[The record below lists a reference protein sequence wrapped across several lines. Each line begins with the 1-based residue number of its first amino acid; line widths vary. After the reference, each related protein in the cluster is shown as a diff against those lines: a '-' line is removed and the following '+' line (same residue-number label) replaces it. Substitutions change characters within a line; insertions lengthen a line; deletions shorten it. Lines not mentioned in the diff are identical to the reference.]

1 MKLLEYMMK
10 NRLFFEGAMGTLLQ
24 EQGLGAGELPELW
37 NLSRGDAVES
47 IHRRYLD
54 AGCSLLKANTFGA
67 NRLKLAGCGHSVQEI
82 VGSAV
87 SHAKRAAADCP
98 RPAFVGMDIG
108 PTGKLLQPL
117 GDLSFEQAYDIFAE
131 MAAAG
136 EQAGADYI
144 LIETMGDTYEV
155 KAALLACKEQTN
167 LPVFV
172 TMVFDERGKLLTG
185 GSIEAAV
192 ALLEGLGADA
202 VGFNCGLG
210 PVQMEQL
217 LPTLLQTASV
227 PVILNP
233 NAGLPRSENG
243 RTVFDIGPKE
253 FARLMEPMLV
263 QGVQLAGGC
272 CGTTPEHLRELIAR
286 CKTIPVTPPE
296 YKEQTL
302 VTSYSHAVRLG
313 GKPVMIGERINPT
326 GKKRLKAALRENDMD
341 YLLREAIS
349 EQQHGAHILDVNVG
363 LPEIDEPAVM
373 ERAVREIQSVTDLPL
388 QIDTSDPVAME
399 RALRAYNGKAM
410 INSVNGKEESM
421 RAVFPLAKQYGGV
434 VVGLTLDEAGIPDT
448 AEGRVAIA
456 RKIIDTAAQ
465 YGISKKDI
473 VIDALA
479 LTVSSSPDA
488 ALVTLETLRRVR
500 EELGVGTVL
509 GVSNVSF
516 GLPAREIVN
525 TAFFTL
531 AMQQG
536 LSAGIINPSNLS
548 MTNAYYAYCA
558 LCGYD
563 EQCADYIAR
572 CADQPAQIAAAP
584 SASGEMSLFDAI
596 VSGLEERSYALAKE
610 KLKTAAPL
618 AVISEN
624 LIPALDVVGKRFEAG
639 TLFLPQLLMSAQAAQ
654 SAFEA
659 VKSEM
664 GSAETTAEEQKIILA
679 TVKGDIHDIGKN
691 IVKVL
696 LQNYGFSVI
705 DLGKDVDPQR
715 IVDTAKAE
723 HVRLVGLSALMTT
736 TVVSMEE
743 TIRQL
748 RAQCP
753 DCKVMV
759 GGAVLTQDYA
769 DMIGA
774 DHYSKD
780 AMGSVHY
787 AQQVFAQ
794 GE

>member
-1 MKLLEYMMK
+1 MSLMETIRRR
-10 NRLFFEGAMGTLLQ
+10 RLFFDGAMGTLLQ
-24 EQGLGAGELPELW
+24 EEGLKAGELPELW
-37 NLSRGDAVES
+37 NLTHPDVVEA
-47 IHRRYLD
+47 IHRQYLD
-54 AGCSLLKANTFGA
+54 AGCNLLKTNTFGA
-67 NRLKLAGCGHSVQEI
+67 NRLKLAGCGYRVEEI
-82 VGSAV
+82 VASAV
-87 SHAKRAAADCP
+87 SHARHAAKGYLQP
-98 RPAFVGMDIG
+98 VFVGMDIG
-108 PTGKLLQPL
+108 PTGKLLKPL
-117 GDLSFEQAYDIFAE
+117 GDLSFEQAYDVFAQ
-131 MAAAG
+131 MARAG
-136 EQAGADYI
+136 EQAGADFI

-155 KAALLACKEQTN
+155 KAALLAAKECTS

-202 VGFNCGLG
+202 IGFNCGLG
-210 PVQMEQL
+210 PVQMREL
-217 LPTLLQTASV
+217 LPILLKTASV

-243 RTVFDIGPKE
+243 KTVYDIGPDE
-253 FARLMEPMLV
+253 FGELMKPLV
-263 QGVQLAGGC
+263 ECGVHIVGGC
-272 CGTTPEHLRELIAR
+272 CGTTPAHLQQLIAN
-286 CKTIPVTPPE
+286 CKELPQSPVVP
-296 YKEQTL
+296 KEDTL
-302 VTSYSHAVRLG
+302 VSSYSHAVRLG

-326 GKKRLKAALRENDMD
+326 GKKRLKQALRENDMD

-349 EQQHGAHILDVNVG
+349 EQQHGAQILDVNVG

-373 ERAVREIQSVTDLPL
+373 EQAVQEIQGVTDLPL

-421 RAVFPLAKQYGGV
+421 RTVFPLAKKYGGV
-434 VVGLTLDEAGIPDT
+434 VVGLTLDESGIPET

-456 RKIIDTAAQ
+456 RKIIQTAAE
-465 YGISKKDI
+465 YGIPKKDI

-479 LTVSSSPDA
+479 LTISSSPDA
-488 ALVTLETLRRVR
+488 ALVTLETLSRVR
-500 EELGVGTVL
+500 KELGVGTVL

-516 GLPAREIVN
+516 GLPSREIVN

-536 LSAGIINPSNLS
+536 LSAGIINPSNAS

-558 LCGYD
+558 LAGYD
-563 EQCADYIAR
+563 EQCADYITHCSGRTAGT
-572 CADQPAQIAAAP
+572 PVPAP
-584 SASGEMSLFDAI
+584 SQEMNLFDAI
-596 VSGLEERSYALAKE
+596 VNGLSERSFSLAKE
-610 KLKTAAPL
+610 QLKQQQPL
-618 AVISEN
+618 EIISQN
-624 LIPALDVVGKRFEAG
+624 LIPALDVVGKRFEEG

-659 VKSEM
+659 VKVAM
-664 GSAETTAEEQKIILA
+664 GSAEKTVQEEKIVLA

-696 LQNYGFSVI
+696 LQNYGFAVI
-705 DLGKDVDPQR
+705 DLGKDVDPQL
-715 IVDTAKAE
+715 IVDTVNQ
-723 HVRLVGLSALMTT
+723 HQVRLVGLSALMTT

-743 TIRQL
+743 TIRLL
-748 RAQCP
+748 RKECP
-753 DCKVMV
+753 ECKIMV
-759 GGAVLTQDYA
+759 GGAVLTQSYA

-780 AMGSVHY
+780 GMGSVHY
-787 AQQVFAQ
+787 AQQIF
-794 GE
+794 GKK

>member
-1 MKLLEYMMK
+1 MDLMEYLK
-10 NRLFFEGAMGTLLQ
+10 ENRLFFDGAMGTLLQ
-24 EQGLGAGELPELW
+24 EQGLAASELPELW
-37 NLSRGDAVES
+37 NLSHGEVVES

-54 AGCSLLKANTFGA
+54 AGCNLLKTNTFGA
-67 NRLKLAGCGHSVQEI
+67 NRFKLAGCGHSVPEI
-82 VGSAV
+82 VSSAV
-87 SHAKRAAADCP
+87 SHAKRAVQSCLH
-98 RPAFVGMDIG
+98 PAFVGMDIG
-108 PTGKLLQPL
+108 PTGKLLKPL
-117 GDLSFEQAYDIFAE
+117 GDLSFEDAYDVFAE
-131 MAAAG
+131 MAQAG
-136 EQAGADYI
+136 EQAGAEFI

-155 KAALLACKEQTN
+155 KAALLAAKEATS

-210 PVQMEQL
+210 PVQMKEL
-217 LPTLLQTASV
+217 LPALLQTASV

-243 RTVFDIGPKE
+243 QTLFDIGPEE
-253 FARLMEPMLV
+253 FGALMEPLV
-263 QGVQLAGGC
+263 RSGVQIAGGC
-272 CGTTPEHLRELIAR
+272 CGTTPEHLRELIT
-286 CKTIPVTPPE
+286 CCSDIPVSPPTF
-296 YKEQTL
+296 KEDTL
-302 VTSYSHAVRLG
+302 ITSYSHAVRLG
-313 GKPVMIGERINPT
+313 EKPVMIGERINPT
-326 GKKRLKAALRENDMD
+326 GKKRLKQALRENDMD
-341 YLLREAIS
+341 YLLREAIC

-363 LPEIDEPAVM
+363 LPELDEPAVM

-399 RALRAYNGKAM
+399 RALRTYNGKAM

-421 RAVFPLAKQYGGV
+421 RAVFPLAKKYGGV
-434 VVGLTLDEAGIPDT
+434 IVGLTLDEGGIPDT
-448 AEGRVAIA
+448 ADGRVAIA
-456 RKIIDTAAQ
+456 KKIVDTAAQ
-465 YGISKKDI
+465 YGIHKKHI

-479 LTVSSSPDA
+479 LTISSSPDA
-488 ALVTLETLRRVR
+488 ALVTLETLSRVR
-500 EELGVGTVL
+500 KELGVGTVL

-531 AMQQG
+531 AMQAG
-536 LSAGIINPSNLS
+536 LSAGIINPSNAS
-548 MTNAYYAYCA
+548 MTNAYYAFCA
-558 LCGYD
+558 LSGYD
-563 EQCADYIAR
+563 EQCAEYIAR
-572 CADQPAQIAAAP
+572 CSGQAQSTPAPAVNQ
-584 SASGEMSLFDAI
+584 EMSLFDAI
-596 VSGLEERSYALAKE
+596 VNGLEERSFSLAKE
-610 KLKTAAPL
+610 QLKTAAPL
-618 AVISEN
+618 DIISQN
-624 LIPALDVVGKRFEAG
+624 LIPALDVVGKRFEEG

-654 SAFEA
+654 AAFEA
-659 VKSEM
+659 VKAAM
-664 GSAETTAEEQKIILA
+664 GSAENQAPEDKIILA

-696 LQNYGFSVI
+696 LQNYGFAVI
-705 DLGKDVDPQR
+705 DLGKDVGPQR

-723 HVRLVGLSALMTT
+723 NIRLVGLSALMTT

-743 TIRQL
+743 TIKLL
-748 RAQCP
+748 REQCP
-753 DCKVMV
+753 GCKVMV
-759 GGAVLTQDYA
+759 GGAVLTQSYA

-787 AQQVFAQ
+787 AQQIFSK

>member
-1 MKLLEYMMK
+1 MDLMEYLK
-10 NRLFFEGAMGTLLQ
+10 ENRLFFDGAMGTLLQ
-24 EQGLGAGELPELW
+24 EQGLAAGELPELW
-37 NLSRGDAVES
+37 NLSHGEVVES

-54 AGCSLLKANTFGA
+54 AGCNLLKTNTFGA
-67 NRLKLAGCGHSVQEI
+67 NRFKLAGCGHSVPEI
-82 VGSAV
+82 VSSAV
-87 SHAKRAAADCP
+87 SHAKRAVQSCLH
-98 RPAFVGMDIG
+98 PAFVGMDIG
-108 PTGKLLQPL
+108 PTGKLLKPL
-117 GDLSFEQAYDIFAE
+117 GDLSFEDAYDVFAE
-131 MAAAG
+131 MAQAG
-136 EQAGADYI
+136 EHAGAEFI

-155 KAALLACKEQTN
+155 KAALLAAKEATS

-210 PVQMEQL
+210 PVQMKEL
-217 LPTLLQTASV
+217 LPALLQTASV

-243 RTVFDIGPKE
+243 QTVFDIGPEE
-253 FARLMEPMLV
+253 FGALMEPLV
-263 QGVQLAGGC
+263 RSGVQIAGGC
-272 CGTTPEHLRELIAR
+272 CGTTPEHLRELIT
-286 CKTIPVTPPE
+286 CCSDIPVSPPTF
-296 YKEQTL
+296 KEDTL
-302 VTSYSHAVRLG
+302 ITSYSHAVRLG
-313 GKPVMIGERINPT
+313 EKPVMIGERINPT
-326 GKKRLKAALRENDMD
+326 GKKRLKQALRENDMD
-341 YLLREAIS
+341 YLLREAIC

-363 LPEIDEPAVM
+363 LPELDEPAVM

-399 RALRAYNGKAM
+399 RALRTYNGKAM

-421 RAVFPLAKQYGGV
+421 RAVFPLAKKYGGV
-434 VVGLTLDEAGIPDT
+434 IVGLTLDEGGIPET
-448 AEGRVAIA
+448 ADGRVAIA
-456 RKIIDTAAQ
+456 KKIVDTAAQ
-465 YGISKKDI
+465 YGIHKKDI

-479 LTVSSSPDA
+479 LTISSSPDA
-488 ALVTLETLRRVR
+488 ALVTLETLSRVR
-500 EELGVGTVL
+500 KELGVGTVL

-531 AMQQG
+531 AMQAG
-536 LSAGIINPSNLS
+536 LSAGIINPSNAS
-548 MTNAYYAYCA
+548 MTNAYSAFCA
-558 LCGYD
+558 LSGYD
-563 EQCADYIAR
+563 EQCAEYIAR
-572 CADQPAQIAAAP
+572 CSGQAQSTPAPAVNQ
-584 SASGEMSLFDAI
+584 EMSLFDAI
-596 VSGLEERSYALAKE
+596 VNGLEERSFSLAKE
-610 KLKTAAPL
+610 QLKTAAPL
-618 AVISEN
+618 DIISQN
-624 LIPALDVVGKRFEAG
+624 LIPALDVVGKRFEEG

-654 SAFEA
+654 AAFEA
-659 VKSEM
+659 VKAAM
-664 GSAETTAEEQKIILA
+664 GSAENQAPEDKIILA

-696 LQNYGFSVI
+696 LQNYGFAVI
-705 DLGKDVDPQR
+705 DLGKDVGPQR

-723 HVRLVGLSALMTT
+723 NIRLVGLSALMTT

-743 TIRQL
+743 TIKLL
-748 RAQCP
+748 REQCP
-753 DCKVMV
+753 GCKVMV
-759 GGAVLTQDYA
+759 GGAVLTQSYA

-787 AQQVFAQ
+787 AQQIFSK